1 MDMPIR
7 SSDSSETTR
16 SEVVRSEDTNADV
29 AHSETE
35 RTTNPQE
42 ETTSTPPK
50 ARRSPILDIL
60 AGKARPIKKKPTSPS
75 RKQGLRVPTS
85 SGQPRRRNVSIPMIL
100 RRRAREVAFQV
111 LYQNDQNT
119 QHDDQRSERFI
130 RRRLQGTN
138 LVSFAQS
145 LVEGVGQYRT
155 NVDLLIKQSARNWTV
170 DRMTATDRTILRLG
184 AYELLYSATPARV
197 AVNEAVELARRYG
210 TSQSSSF
217 VNGILD
223 DLLHT
228 HAQAKDAQE
237 QAARR
242 EAYQKK
248 LANTPKNS

>member
-1 MDMPIR
+1 MDVPMG
-7 SSDSSETTR
+7 SSDNSDAVSSDAT
-16 SEVVRSEDTNADV
+16 
-29 AHSETE
+29 
-35 RTTNPQE
+35 RTTVSSGDVPSESSSNGEPSQ
-42 ETTSTPPK
+42 SK
-50 ARRSPILDIL
+50 VRHSPILDIL
-60 AGKARPIKKKPTSPS
+60 AGKKRPVKKTTPSPS
-75 RKQGLRVPTS
+75 RKGGLRVPVS
-85 SGQPRRRNVSIPMIL
+85 SGQTRRRNVSVPMVL

-111 LYQNDQNT
+111 LYQNDQNA
-119 QHDDQRSERFI
+119 QHDDQRSSRFI

-145 LVEGVGQYRT
+145 LVDGVGQYRT

-210 TSQSSSF
+210 TAQSSAF

-228 HAQAKDAQE
+228 HAKAKDAQE

-242 EAYQKK
+242 EAFQKK
-248 LANTPKNS
+248 LANTPKSS